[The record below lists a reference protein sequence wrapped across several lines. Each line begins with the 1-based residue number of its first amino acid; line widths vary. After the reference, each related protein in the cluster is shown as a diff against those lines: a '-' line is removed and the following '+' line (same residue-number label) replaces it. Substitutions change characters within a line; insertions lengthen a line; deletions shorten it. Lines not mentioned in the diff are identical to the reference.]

1 MDFKIKS
8 VSKRQ
13 GHYIIKRSVQ
23 EKDTT
28 IINIHVPKIGAPKYM
43 RQLLMDIKGEINQ
56 YGSLIP
62 HLEK

>member
-28 IINIHVPKIGAPKYM
+28 IINIHVPKIGAPKY
-43 RQLLMDIKGEINQ
+43 KGKCYEKYKKWD
-56 YGSLIP
+56 YGCHS
-62 HLEK
+62 